1 VGLVCTNQQP
11 SLEFSVSAP
20 TPQVAVLFLETT
32 MSFKTSLAI
41 LEGLSLLTA
50 FLDFTGWSQAIQKRV
65 DKHRRRL
72 FNWLYDKKHERL
84 ADAIGK
90 IVWFPAAVLAFA
102 IAGAYFVGSR
112 YLGVMIG
119 GYVLLTIVPI
129 VVLFLLLPMF
139 YNFLLFINKP
149 PSGTV
154 GTVSVS
160 IALASFVLQHLGWL
174 GSAWCRFI
182 RLGCG

>member
-1 VGLVCTNQQP
+1 
-11 SLEFSVSAP
+11 
-20 TPQVAVLFLETT
+20 
-32 MSFKTSLAI
+32 MSFKTFLAI

-50 FLDFTGWSQAIQKRV
+50 FLDFTGWSRKIERRV

-72 FNWLYDKKHERL
+72 FDWLYEKNNERL

-102 IAGAYFVGSR
+102 IAGAYFVGSE
-112 YLGVMIG
+112 YLGVMMG
-119 GYVLLTIVPI
+119 GYALLIMVPLLVLL
-129 VVLFLLLPMF
+129 LLVPMF
-139 YNFLLFINKP
+139 YNFLLFINKS

-154 GTVSVS
+154 GTVSIS
-160 IALASFVLQHLGWL
+160 IALTSFILQHLGGL